1 MSEHMK
7 KPLTNEVIEV
17 TIWDK
22 SKTKFKIPR
31 NMIKKVSSFLEKI
44 QVHDDED
51 EELVSAD
58 EAFKDIHK
66 KYGKPGANLRGF
78 RFRDNLTQA
87 ELAKKLNIL
96 QSHISQMEYG
106 KRTIGK
112 NMAQKLALIFNTDYH
127 LFL

>member
-1 MSEHMK
+1 MSERMK
-7 KPLTNEVIEV
+7 KHLTNETVDV

-31 NMIKKVSSFLEKI
+31 SMIKKVSLFLEKI
-44 QVHDDED
+44 QIDED
-51 EELVSAD
+51 DKELVPVE

-66 KYGKPGANLRGF
+66 KYGRPGANIRGF

-87 ELAKKLNIL
+87 ELAEKLNIL
-96 QSHISQMEYG
+96 QSHVSQMEHG

-112 NMAQKLALIFNTDYH
+112 KLAQKLATIFNTDYR